1 MGLVLAGAVQWKYG
15 LDLDAAVDN
24 YRNEMHDHAALVAKD
39 IEHTFTQM
47 YQGLR
52 TIARLPGV
60 RTVQRYAQDI
70 EFHGGDGL
78 QSDARLS
85 VQEIYNNLA
94 SNVDVSELYIVPV
107 DMEPDRIDSHT
118 GRLEEPITTF
128 DELIVGRHAEDIKTK
143 HGPECALEEV
153 EVYEYRLMKK
163 QLDWMRRTVPRIENI
178 RGLDFPAI
186 GGPEVITCDNT
197 RYLPSQPNDRD
208 RSGLSYA
215 VPFYGPDGNL
225 KGCISATIL
234 THALRDLLPSGDYA
248 MRNLAYDYLVD
259 PHQDGQWQASRSWMM
274 SAEPDPGLFY
284 SEVLSL
290 DVVDEGGPWQ
300 LWVGLP
306 DAMFWDR
313 PDVQSARYAAA
324 TGYACIVIGG
334 LLLAAFQV
342 RRSRYLLQVK
352 NVELERRVEE
362 RTAALQTARDV
373 AETANR
379 AKSEFLA
386 NMSHELRTPLHG
398 ILSFAGFGV
407 KKSAFAGRDQ
417 LLGYFQ
423 EIAHSGKTLLSLLN
437 NLLDLAKFES
447 GKMVFDFQSENLHA
461 HLTSVAQEFRAMAAQ
476 RNVVIRLQETD
487 RCIEAHL
494 DATKIKQVVRNLLSN
509 AIKFSPEGG
518 IVEVALADRNNKAR
532 ITVSDQGPGI
542 PLDELNAVF
551 DKFVQSSKTNSG
563 AGGTG
568 LGLAICREI
577 VTAHKGR
584 IWVKNRTGGG
594 AQFAFEIP
602 LAEASEEVPDQTLE
616 ETPVAAGS
624 S

>member
-1 MGLVLAGAVQWKYG
+1 MGLVLAGVVQWKYR
-15 LDLDAAVDN
+15 LDLDAAVEN
-24 YRNEMHDHAALVAKD
+24 YRNEMHDHTALVAKNVED
-39 IEHTFTQM
+39 TFTQM

-60 RTVQRYAQDI
+60 RTVERYAQDI

-107 DMEPDRIDSHT
+107 DLEPDRIDPHT

-128 DELIVGRHAEDIKTK
+128 DELIVGRHAADAEGYHA
-143 HGPECALEEV
+143 HGLEEV
-153 EVYEYRLMKK
+153 EIHEYRLMKK
-163 QLDWMRRTVPRIENI
+163 QLDWMRQTVPRIENI
-178 RGLDFPAI
+178 TGLEFPAI

-197 RYLPSQPNDRD
+197 RYSPQKPDDRD

-234 THALRDLLPSGDYA
+234 THALRDLLPSGNYA
-248 MRNLAYDYLVD
+248 LRNLGHDYLVD

-290 DVVDEGGPWQ
+290 DMVDKGGPWQ

-306 DAMFWDR
+306 DSMFWLR
-313 PDVQSARYAAA
+313 PDVKSARYAAA
-324 TGYACIVIGG
+324 TGYACILIGG

-342 RRSRYLLQVK
+342 RRSRHLLQVK
-352 NVELERRVEE
+352 NAELERRVEE

-373 AETANR
+373 AETSNR

-407 KKSAFAGRDQ
+407 KKYATAGRED
-417 LLGYFQ
+417 LLDYFR
-423 EIAHSGKTLLSLLN
+423 EITHSGKTLLALLN

-447 GKMVFDFQSENLHA
+447 GKMVFKFQPDDLQVQVA
-461 HLTSVAQEFRAMAAQ
+461 SVIKEFKAMASQ
-476 RNVVIRLQETD
+476 RNVSIRLQEHD
-487 RCIEAHL
+487 RGIVAHL
-494 DATKIKQVVRNLLSN
+494 DATKIKQVVRNVLSN
-509 AIKFSPEGG
+509 AIRFSPEGG
-518 IVEVALADRNNKAR
+518 TVEVTVSDIDDKAR
-532 ITVSDQGPGI
+532 VTVCDQGPGI
-542 PLDELNAVF
+542 PPDELSALF
-551 DKFVQSSKTNSG
+551 GRFVQSSKTNSG
-563 AGGTG
+563 AGSTG

-577 VTAHKGR
+577 ITAHRGH
-584 IWVKNRTGGG
+584 IWAMNQAVGG
-594 AQFAFEIP
+594 ARFAFEIP
-602 LAEASEEVPDQTLE
+602 IAAALDEVPDRGLE
-616 ETPVAAGS
+616 ETLEAAGS
-624 S
+624 M

>member
-1 MGLVLAGAVQWKYG
+1 MGLVMAGAVQWKYR
-15 LDLDAAVDN
+15 LDLDAAVEN
-24 YRNEMHDHAALVAKD
+24 YRREMHEHSLRVAKNVED
-39 IEHTFTQM
+39 TFTQT

-60 RTVQRYAQDI
+60 RAVQRYTQNVA
-70 EFHGGDGL
+70 FHGGNGL
-78 QSDARLS
+78 QSDTHLS

-107 DMEPDRIDSHT
+107 DLEPDRIDPHT

-128 DELIVGRHAEDIKTK
+128 DELIVGQNAKGTK
-143 HGPECALEEV
+143 GNHVYGLEEV
-153 EVYEYRLMKK
+153 EIYEYRLMKK
-163 QLDWMRRTVPRIENI
+163 QLDWMRQTVPRIEDI
-178 RGLDFPAI
+178 SGLEFPAI

-197 RYLPSQPNDRD
+197 RYLPNQPDDRD

-215 VPFYGPDGNL
+215 VPFYGMDGNL

-234 THALRDLLPSGDYA
+234 THALRDLLPSGNYA
-248 MRNLAYDYLVD
+248 MRNPGHDYLVD

-290 DVVDEGGPWQ
+290 DMVDEGGAWQ

-306 DAMFWDR
+306 DSMFWER

-324 TGYACIVIGG
+324 TAYISILTGG

-342 RRSRYLLQVK
+342 RRGRRLLQVK
-352 NVELERRVEE
+352 NVELEQRVEE
-362 RTAALQTARDV
+362 RTADLQTARDV

-398 ILSFAGFGV
+398 VLSFAGFGI
-407 KKSAFAGRDQ
+407 KKCATAGREN
-417 LLGYFQ
+417 LLDYFQ
-423 EIAHSGKTLLSLLN
+423 EITQSGNTLLTMLN
-437 NLLDLAKFES
+437 DLLDLAKFES
-447 GKMVFDFQSENLHA
+447 GKMAFAFQPHDLHA
-461 HLTSVAQEFRAMAAQ
+461 QVASVAEEFRAMASQ
-476 RNVVIRLQETD
+476 QSVSIQLQKSD
-487 RCIEAHL
+487 RYIKASL

-509 AIKFSPEGG
+509 AMNFSPRGG
-518 IVEVALADRNNKAR
+518 TIDVTVSDRNDKAR
-532 ITVSDQGPGI
+532 VTVRDQGPGI
-542 PLDELNAVF
+542 PEDETEAVF
-551 DKFVQSSKTNSG
+551 DKFVQSSKTKSG

-577 VTAHKGR
+577 ITAHKGR
-584 IWVKNRTGGG
+584 IWAKHNPVGGTV
-594 AQFAFEIP
+594 FVFEIP
-602 LAEASEEVPDQTLE
+602 LSTPNDTS
-616 ETPVAAGS
+616 ETPELVCAGNEYAYQI
-624 S
+624 